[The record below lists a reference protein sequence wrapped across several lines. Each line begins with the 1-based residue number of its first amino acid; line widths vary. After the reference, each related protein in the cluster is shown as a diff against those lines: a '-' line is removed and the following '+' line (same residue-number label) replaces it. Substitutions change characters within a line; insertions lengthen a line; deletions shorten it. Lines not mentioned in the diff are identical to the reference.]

1 MAGVSGCMKYSMF
14 FFNFLFWTVQADIHA
29 VNLMIAI
36 GAIIMGLG
44 FFGCCGA
51 IRESRCL
58 LLLPGGDTLNYA
70 KDVAIAIGG
79 VTMAITFCG
88 AYGAKKENK
97 CMLGLGFEMT
107 ETVFRNHIPLDE
119 KGGALLDSLSW
130 DSLQK
135 GGECCG
141 LVNGYADWG
150 SEIPDSCNCVA
161 FSSSDCVEVQEKR
174 SQLTNYD
181 LPRMVYKQPC
191 MYVVFE
197 ILESGLKI
205 VLGFTLGF
213 AVIALIGMILSM
225 TLCCQVRK
233 KSIQRRII
241 HTLTTGIMQGR
252 LGFMVV
258 VGVLLRLKIAGCFS
272 GDQDDFLTIHQR
284 RSERPLVFYPPAEEG
299 IEKSVELDG
308 LGVQRNLFHSLSH
321 ARISKLRPAM
331 IVKST
336 FPQASHDQS
345 ISLGF
350 TAAT

>member
-1 MAGVSGCMKYSMF
+1 MAKVSTCLKYLLII
-14 FFNFLFWTVQADIHA
+14 FNFVFGVAGGVIF
-29 VNLMIAI
+29 I
-36 GAIIMGLG
+36 LG
-44 FFGCCGA
+44 ILAKRYYVG
-51 IRESRCL
+51 E
-58 LLLPGGDTLNYA
+58 PGGDTLNYA

-97 CMLGLGFEMT
+97 CMLGLFFTGLLICLIVLLIVAVPVAMFKSEGFEMT

-197 ILESGLKI
+197 TLESGLKI

-233 KSIQRRII
+233 KSIQSNGNPPPQYSEII
-241 HTLTTGIMQGR
+241 
-252 LGFMVV
+252 
-258 VGVLLRLKIAGCFS
+258 K
-272 GDQDDFLTIHQR
+272 
-284 RSERPLVFYPPAEEG
+284 
-299 IEKSVELDG
+299 
-308 LGVQRNLFHSLSH
+308 N
-321 ARISKLRPAM
+321 
-331 IVKST
+331 
-336 FPQASHDQS
+336 
-345 ISLGF
+345 
-350 TAAT
+350 AAYY